1 VAPENLGAV
10 PLNENLKPT
19 VVESPLL
26 TVPQAAQFLN
36 TTRSVI
42 YTLART
48 GAVRFLRLG
57 KRHLINRGDL
67 QAYIEKKP

>member
-1 VAPENLGAV
+1 MI
-10 PLNENLKPT
+10 ENLKPT
-19 VVESPLL
+19 PVVESPLL

-48 GAVRFLRLG
+48 GAIRYLRLG

-67 QAYIEKKP
+67 AAYIEKNLVREGVR